1 MLPDINKILF
11 ATDLSETARHA
22 FTYAVFMA
30 DKLNAALEIVH
41 IVREDAPFNTE
52 VLKIGLGEDL
62 FKQLDD
68 QKTQTARDVLIGK
81 KTEALVM
88 GEAIS
93 RLADEA
99 EKKLERAEPLTIKEK
114 VIKSKSVSEELLS
127 LVQSG
132 DFDLLVI
139 GHRKRHLLTGGLGDG
154 TLKKVLKRLA
164 IPVMVVPHPNP

>member
-1 MLPDINKILF
+1 MLPAINKILF

-30 DKLNAALEIVH
+30 DKLNASLEIVH
-41 IVREDAPFNTE
+41 IVREDAPFNME

-62 FKQLDD
+62 FKKFEV

-99 EKKLERAEPLTIKEK
+99 EKKLERAVPLTIKEK
-114 VIKSKSVSEELLS
+114 VIKSKSVSEELLN
-127 LVQSG
+127 LVRSG
-132 DFDLLVI
+132 DFDMLVI
-139 GHRKRHLLTGGLGDG
+139 GHRKRHLLTSGLGDG
-154 TLKKVLKRLA
+154 TLKNVLKRLTV
-164 IPVMVVPHPNP
+164 PVMVVPHPSC